1 MLKAIYDLVE
11 ADLPSSKVSKFS
23 LLIMFLMKIRL
34 NLFDEDLADRFQVHV
49 STVSRNFHRVL
60 DVLYAKLAS
69 LIKWPDRETLK
80 LTMPLPFRKFFNQCC
95 VIIDCSEIFMERP
108 TNLLARA
115 QVWSNY
121 KHHSTL
127 KFLIGITP
135 QGTISYVSQCV
146 GGRMSDK
153 EIVEQSTLLDHLL
166 PGVTILNLQDVSLVF
181 LL

>member
-1 MLKAIYDLVE
+1 MAVSKDTVTYAPRVLHFSAFH
-11 ADLPSSKVSKFS
+11 LPNSKVSKFS

-80 LTMPLPFRKFFNQCC
+80 LTMPLPFRKCFNQCC

-127 KFLIGITP
+127 KFLIGIAMAEVKVP
-135 QGTISYVSQCV
+135 SFSRGKKQLEKV
-146 GGRMSDK
+146 
-153 EIVEQSTLLDHLL
+153 
-166 PGVTILNLQDVSLVF
+166 DVDWSHEL
-181 LL
+181 